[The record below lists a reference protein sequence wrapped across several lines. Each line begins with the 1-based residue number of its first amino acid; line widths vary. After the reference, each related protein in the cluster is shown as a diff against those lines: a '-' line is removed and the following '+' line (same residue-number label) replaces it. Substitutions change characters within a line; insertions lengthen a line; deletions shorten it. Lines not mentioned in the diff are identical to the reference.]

1 MPVDPETLN
10 EKERQIYEELK
21 EVTDP
26 EIGASIVDMGLVD
39 EISVKD
45 GEARVIYHLT
55 MPMCPPPMALMIG
68 SSIKKKIF
76 KIGGFS
82 KIEVKV
88 SDHLY
93 KDQINKVLDEMKLS
107 DLP

>member
-1 MPVDPETLN
+1 MPVEPEALN

-26 EIGASIVDMGLVD
+26 EIGVSIVDMGLVD
-39 EISVKD
+39 EIFAKD
-45 GEARVIYHLT
+45 SEVRVTYHLT
-55 MPMCPPPMALMIG
+55 MPMCPPPLALMIG
-68 SSIKKKIF
+68 SAIKKKLF

-88 SDHLY
+88 SDHYY

-107 DLP
+107 DQP

>member
-1 MPVDPETLN
+1 MPVDPGTLN

-39 EISVKD
+39 EISVKGD
-45 GEARVIYHLT
+45 EAHVAYHLT
-55 MPMCPPPMALMIG
+55 MPMCPPPLALIIG
-68 SSIKKKIF
+68 SGIKKKLF

-82 KIEVKV
+82 KMDVKL
-88 SDHLY
+88 SNHY
-93 KDQINKVLDEMKLS
+93 FKDQINKALDEMRLG
-107 DLP
+107 D